1 MELWIEIEK
10 CHYSVKQQ
18 TIVAWLSW
26 GQNRNRCEKDIT
38 QHEQTLVTTT
48 ASSTWIHFHQNGD
61 NGRINMKGNMKCDMD
76 KEADIIEM
84 YRELDRPYEPN
95 YEVGVLQL
103 LDDMDFAR

>member
-61 NGRINMKGNMKCDMD
+61 NGRINMKCDMD